1 MLPMPRRSRSRSRNA
16 CPRCERT
23 GGRVPRGRAKSGA
36 PRRRSMARSRAA
48 EDLGE
53 LILLRRMVA
62 WHTGDWET
70 ACGLAVEADRIAPD
84 PGDLADLRG
93 MSAYL
98 DGGWE
103 QHSRHQPMHVWDSPE
118 LASRVFDAYQCATE
132 YVLTAGDRYD
142 RVAGFAKRLR
152 GAGAPGRCSPRG
164 SVRRH
169 RAGRDGAVHGQ
180 PRGRAGTS
188 STQRGSARW
197 VQSEATRQRP
207 CASARRCFT
216 WATGPARGRSWRG
229 ARTRARVA
237 PRRASAVPR
246 LRRVAG
252 DTGLGRRGARLD

>member
-1 MLPMPRRSRSRSRNA
+1 MLPMPRRSRSRPRNA
-16 CPRCERT
+16 RPRCERT
-23 GGRVPRGRAKSGA
+23 GGRVPRGGRNPGRQAALEGA
-36 PRRRSMARSRAA
+36 SRPA

-53 LILLRRMVA
+53 LSCCAEWWHGIQRLGDRARAGRRGGP
-62 WHTGDWET
+62 H
-70 ACGLAVEADRIAPD
+70 RSR

-164 SVRRH
+164 KRRRH

-180 PRGRAGTS
+180 PRGRARTS

-216 WATGPARGRSWRG
+216 SATGPARGAARGG

-252 DTGLGRRGARLD
+252 DTGRGRRGARLD